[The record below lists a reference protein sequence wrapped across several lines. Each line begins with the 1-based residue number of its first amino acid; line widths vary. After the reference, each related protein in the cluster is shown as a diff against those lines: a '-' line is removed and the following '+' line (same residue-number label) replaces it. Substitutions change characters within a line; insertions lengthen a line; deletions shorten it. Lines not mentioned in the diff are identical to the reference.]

1 MMTMLEH
8 PEQICLKSDSV
19 TTSNSVHH
27 HQSSN
32 IPLILDPS
40 NVSSSLPGERQIVC
54 EQATITHQ
62 QQQLQ
67 QTISSHHNLDQQQ
80 QDSQQYCYSMFNGMP
95 GVGCN
100 PLQFTPTIDA
110 TSCCSSSAASSSTS
124 APITSSFFSSLSNE
138 NDDNHHQKQQLD
150 LKRNSNKNI
159 SSHFLASPAGSSSA
173 SGSSSAGISHFNG
186 QMSIGGHPHNHQHR
200 QNHLQQKKVT
210 INGGERIQDER
221 VKRPMN
227 AFMVWSRGQRKK
239 MAIENP
245 KMHNSE
251 ISKRL
256 GEEWKRLEEE
266 AKRPFIDEAKRL
278 RNEHMQDH
286 PDYKYRPRRKAKHI
300 QQHQSH
306 NQSKKSQHAAAMA
319 AAALQIHQGAHQR
332 QQHAQQ
338 QQNTQQQQ
346 QSSMLING
354 VSNQMGGGDSVLMA
368 AAFDALKC
376 LPQSVY
382 HPNAIGWSG
391 QHSPG
396 GQPSPYAG
404 MDPYQAAFSAYGM
417 ISNPYLMAGGQTQLY
432 GQDNHH
438 AAMALY
444 EQHQGN
450 GAFGPV
456 IKSECSDI
464 LSAGRPGEET
474 FSMGTNQLQQIGS
487 ASGLDLQSLLRW
499 SGSGSNTGMMQS
511 DPAMAAASQMLNK
524 HHESN
529 PSAESTAAMPL
540 SVGCWPQA
548 ALWGGGEQ
556 TQNGDPHQQ

>member
-8 PEQICLKSDSV
+8 PEQICLKSDPV

-27 HQSSN
+27 HQSN
-32 IPLILDPS
+32 IPLILNPS
-40 NVSSSLPGERQIVC
+40 NGEGQIVC

-67 QTISSHHNLDQQQ
+67 QTISSHPNLDQQQ

-124 APITSSFFSSLSNE
+124 APITSFFSSLSNE
-138 NDDNHHQKQQLD
+138 NDDNHNHQKQQLD

-159 SSHFLASPAGSSSA
+159 STQHFLASPAGSSSA
-173 SGSSSAGISHFNG
+173 SGSSSAGIPHFNG
-186 QMSIGGHPHNHQHR
+186 QMSISGHPHNHQHR
-200 QNHLQQKKVT
+200 QNHLQQKKVAT
-210 INGGERIQDER
+210 NGGERIQDER

-332 QQHAQQ
+332 QQHTQ
-338 QQNTQQQQ
+338 QQNTQ

-382 HPNAIGWSG
+382 HPNAIGWNG

-417 ISNPYLMAGGQTQLY
+417 ISNPYFMANAGSQTQLY
-432 GQDNHH
+432 GQDSHH
-438 AAMALY
+438 AALY

-456 IKSECSDI
+456 IKSECSDL

-499 SGSGSNTGMMQS
+499 SGSGGNAGGMMQT

-540 SVGCWPQA
+540 CWPQA

>member
-1 MMTMLEH
+1 MMTMLEQ
-8 PEQICLKSDSV
+8 PEQICLKSEPV
-19 TTSNSVHH
+19 ATTNSVHH
-27 HQSSN
+27 HQSN

-40 NVSSSLPGERQIVC
+40 NVSLPIDGEGQIVR
-54 EQATITHQ
+54 EQTITHHQ
-62 QQQLQ
+62 QHQLQ
-67 QTISSHHNLDQQQ
+67 QTIPSHSNVDQQQ
-80 QDSQQYCYSMFNGMP
+80 QQDQHQYYYQMFNGML
-95 GVGCN
+95 GGN
-100 PLQFTPTIDA
+100 GPLQFTPTIDA

-124 APITSSFFSSLSNE
+124 APTTSLFSSLPNE
-138 NDDNHHQKQQLD
+138 NDDNQKND
-150 LKRNSNKNI
+150 LKRNSKMI
-159 SSHFLASPAGSSSA
+159 SSNFLASPAGSSSA

-186 QMSIGGHPHNHQHR
+186 QISIGGHHHNHQQR
-200 QNHLQQKKVT
+200 QQQNHLQQKKVT
-210 INGGERIQDER
+210 NGSDRIQDER

-319 AAALQIHQGAHQR
+319 AAALQQIHQGGGTHQR
-332 QQHAQQ
+332 QQQS
-338 QQNTQQQQ
+338 QQQQ
-346 QSSMLING
+346 QSFGG
-354 VSNQMGGGDSVLMA
+354 VPNQMGGGDSGLVA

-376 LPQSVY
+376 LPHSVY
-382 HPNAIGWSG
+382 HPNAIAWSG

-404 MDPYQAAFSAYGM
+404 MDPYQAAAFSAYGM
-417 ISNPYLMAGGQTQLY
+417 ISNPYLMANAGGPTQLY

-450 GAFGPV
+450 GALGPV
-456 IKSECSDI
+456 IKSECSDM
-464 LSAGRPGEET
+464 LSVGRPGDET
-474 FSMGTNQLQQIGS
+474 FSMGTHQLQQIES
-487 ASGLDLQSLLRW
+487 SGIDIQSLLRW
-499 SGSGSNTGMMQS
+499 SGSGGSVGMQT
-511 DPAMAAASQMLNK
+511 DPAMAAAAASQMLNK
-524 HHESN
+524 HHGSN
-529 PSAESTAAMPL
+529 PSAESTALAAAMPMAA
-540 SVGCWPQA
+540 GCWSS

-556 TQNGDPHQQ
+556 TQNGEPQQ